1 MSETFVAARGDIEYR
16 VTTGTVK
23 ADTATLRRNHEQA
36 MAGMSTATLKLTAA
50 QERLDKALIR
60 SKGVIT
66 NQVRSAEIALRKEM
80 EATTTQVHR
89 QRTEVDHAERSLSH
103 LGRGAIA
110 GSGIFRGLGRSM
122 AFASAGFLGGT
133 GFVYAIQRSIAV
145 AKEFQTTQGQLQ
157 AAVETNGGSFDAYK
171 GQIEDTLRAQEQLSG
186 FTEND
191 MTRSFIRAVRATGD
205 VTEALRMNQAAAIIA
220 RGANI
225 DLDASSLKLVRAF
238 NGQTRGL
245 TALGIAIPKGV
256 KGWQAIDIAVAKYAG
271 SLERYA
277 NDNGA
282 EIAQNRFNLALH
294 RTEVTIGT
302 ALLPAVTEYLTK
314 AGDWL
319 DNADNQRRIQ
329 DQTNTVVKDGSIVVH
344 DLGAAFQFANKFIA
358 PTTEALG
365 GFENVAKDLVGLL
378 LLKRLGLLAFG
389 VRGVGTAAAVS
400 TGEIAAMGTAA
411 TVASGKV
418 ALLSRLTLGINPYA
432 IAAIAGVLGAQ
443 FLHNRFDEPN
453 KITAAQLQD
462 AATRK
467 RIADAVGAEGLAKL
481 DAAYGTGVAPAGPVG
496 PTDATSAL
504 VGPIGPGTT
513 KPGAAKKST
522 ALPLD
527 EQIALNIAEARS
539 TGNMVALVAGLKAQI
554 DFDNKYEA
562 IQKGLLKTDVAH
574 KGQHAKILERLY
586 GDEASAQGELDSI
599 NEAAA
604 VAKRAKNAAA
614 AQAIRERARQYRAG
628 LYTTETNLK
637 TAVKAAKT
645 PEGVAR
651 ADDALIAFYKQEG
664 ADAKLTNPER
674 ARYRLAY
681 EKTKAAEAKL
691 LKDAQDKADRHAK
704 KQHMDALRA
713 TGSRLRG
720 AVYAATT
727 VAGERRAESA
737 LVAFYRLSAKDKL
750 VEVAMQKHY
759 GELADR
765 AQDKLDKQIEAAD
778 AKAEKARKKAAK
790 TKHLT
795 GLEIRENRLQNAT
808 ARAEL
813 TDTLTDDR
821 VRIQAEIAFYKAE
834 AHDRTLSTLARIA
847 YEKQQ
852 IEAEKKLKALDKQEL
867 ATKASVAASVAEAFA
882 SFNSVQQRF
891 AGNYQTASNGKLETH
906 GYETVHELRGIRASV
921 ETANKRGRYPMSDYS
936 GPAAWA
942 AGS

>member
-1 MSETFVAARGDIEYR
+1 LAFVVGLGLKVRKAALSFGIISASSSVMRTKVVADAAEIGAALDVATRPRNVVITET
-16 VTTGTVK
+16 VTPG
-23 ADTATLRRNHEQA
+23 
-36 MAGMSTATLKLTAA
+36 
-50 QERLDKALIR
+50 
-60 SKGVIT
+60 GVIVPGT
-66 NQVRSAEIALRKEM
+66 KTPAPTPKASGGFFRNIIGGAAGY
-80 EATTTQVHR
+80 
-89 QRTEVDHAERSLSH
+89 
-103 LGRGAIA
+103 LGVKGLGGAIA
-110 GSGIFRGLGRSM
+110 RGR
-122 AFASAGFLGGT
+122 AS
-133 GFVYAIQRSIAV
+133 
-145 AKEFQTTQGQLQ
+145 
-157 AAVETNGGSFDAYK
+157 
-171 GQIEDTLRAQEQLSG
+171 
-186 FTEND
+186 
-191 MTRSFIRAVRATGD
+191 
-205 VTEALRMNQAAAIIA
+205 
-220 RGANI
+220 
-225 DLDASSLKLVRAF
+225 
-238 NGQTRGL
+238 
-245 TALGIAIPKGV
+245 
-256 KGWQAIDIAVAKYAG
+256 
-271 SLERYA
+271 
-277 NDNGA
+277 
-282 EIAQNRFNLALH
+282 
-294 RTEVTIGT
+294 
-302 ALLPAVTEYLTK
+302 
-314 AGDWL
+314 
-319 DNADNQRRIQ
+319 
-329 DQTNTVVKDGSIVVH
+329 
-344 DLGAAFQFANKFIA
+344 
-358 PTTEALG
+358 
-365 GFENVAKDLVGLL
+365 GLL
-378 LLKRLGLLAFG
+378 LFGLNP
-389 VRGVGTAAAVS
+389 
-400 TGEIAAMGTAA
+400 A
-411 TVASGKV
+411 TFDAV
-418 ALLSRLTLGINPYA
+418 ALLSLIFAGGGDAGAGRQLDDYPA
-432 IAAIAGVLGAQ
+432 IAALVARIDSGQ
-443 FLHNRFDEPN
+443 P
-453 KITAAQLQD
+453 ITAAEQKALLPFHSKTVGNMSAADLKRMD
-462 AATRK
+462 AALALAAGRTRP
-467 RIADAVGAEGLAKL
+467 GLTRRGL
-481 DAAYGTGVAPAGPVG
+481 VPPFTTPGVATHPRGYRTTAP
-496 PTDATSAL
+496 PK
-504 VGPIGPGTT
+504 GTT
-513 KPGAAKKST
+513 PKREVP
-522 ALPLD
+522 LPLD
-527 EQIALNIAEARS
+527 EQIALNISRARS
-539 TGNMVALVAGLKAQI
+539 TGNQVALVAALKAQI

-562 IQKGLLKTDVAH
+562 LQEGLLKTDVAH